1 MGWKRELAVS
11 VLQVALLTLGL
22 IMEFQPWV
30 LAVFVFSLGFSLR
43 GLSQELREALDEK
56 QRQEAEV

>member
-11 VLQVALLTLGL
+11 ALQVALLTLGL

-30 LAVFVFSLGFSLR
+30 LAVVVFSLGFSLR
-43 GLSQELREALDEK
+43 GLSQELGKAFDEK